1 MSHSDSQN
9 KSQKLL
15 IGTLIYAVGTFGPRL
30 LNFFIVP
37 FYTYYISPADMGD
50 YELIISNISL
60 LTPLITLQIS
70 DGAYT
75 WMMRDQKQSGEY
87 ITAVYKFITFTSLL
101 VTGVMIAINFFF
113 PIAYFWYFLGLLI
126 VSRLFQTIQKLLR
139 GLNNQK
145 LVAISGILNTL
156 VFLVLNVIQVV
167 VFDMG
172 IIALFQST
180 IVGNIVGIL
189 AMLIFEK
196 RLRRIS
202 KKEKSFPIQKSM
214 LKFSIPLIPNR
225 LNWWAISSLNKY
237 FIKFF
242 IGSAANGIYGV
253 ANKFPSILQ
262 MLYNIFYESWQD
274 TAVGDKDDSNDGFYT
289 NVFRY
294 YYKLSF
300 TMLLFLIPFTKLFI
314 CFVMDERYISS
325 AEYISF
331 LYLGTVFQAFSSF
344 FGVGYLKSDQT
355 KKAGITSV
363 AGAVINAVANLLLIK
378 VIGLHAASIST
389 FIAFFV
395 MFVLRAYHTKSVMKV
410 KVKWSEFFALFSIS
424 LVVTVLGVFSG
435 VITDAC
441 LCGAGLLLFIALNF
455 KEIKMILKK
464 GKKMIVKR

>member
-1 MSHSDSQN
+1 
-9 KSQKLL
+9 
-15 IGTLIYAVGTFGPRL
+15 
-30 LNFFIVP
+30 
-37 FYTYYISPADMGD
+37 MGE

-75 WMMRDQKQSGEY
+75 WMMRNKEQSGEY
-87 ITAVYKFITFTSLL
+87 ISAVYKFITFTSILWSL
-101 VTGVMIAINFFF
+101 MMIVVNFFF
-113 PIAYFWYFLGLLI
+113 PIAYFEYFLWLLI
-126 VSRLFQTIQKLLR
+126 VGRLFQTVQKLLR

-145 LVAISGILNTL
+145 LVALSGILNTL

-167 VFDMG
+167 IYDMG

-180 IVGNIVGIL
+180 IIGNIVGIL

-196 RLRRIS
+196 RLRRLDLKLGS
-202 KKEKSFPIQKSM
+202 FKTQKE
-214 LKFSIPLIPNR
+214 LLGFSVPLIPNR

-314 CFVMDERYISS
+314 ALVMSESYITS
-325 AEYISF
+325 ADYVSF

-363 AGAVINAVANLLLIK
+363 VGALINAAANLVLIK
-378 VIGLHAASIST
+378 FIGLHAASIST
-389 FIAFFV
+389 FVAFFV
-395 MFVLRAYHTKSVMKV
+395 MFVLRAYHTKATMKV
-410 KVKWSEFFALFSIS
+410 TIKWLEFMSLFALA
-424 LVVTVLGVFSG
+424 LAVTIAGVFSG
-435 VITDAC
+435 LVMNLC
-441 LCGAGLLLFIALNF
+441 LSAAGALLFLVINR
-455 KEIKMILKK
+455 KEMKMILAK
-464 GKKMIVKR
+464 GKKMIFKK